1 MISILVIIALLIP
14 TIALILMIVMNNDVS
29 TNNYNGQD
37 YYDYHNTKQV
47 CWHLDYHDINKC
59 NHYN

>member
-1 MISILVIIALLIP
+1 
-14 TIALILMIVMNNDVS
+14 MIVMKNDVN
-29 TNNYNGQD
+29 TNNYNNQD